1 MVHTFELSRIIS
13 KEMFDTLLKVV
24 KGCKYNKVAWF
35 SKEYADD
42 GIQMICLRK
51 FKPRKKNK
59 DGDWIVLEDAPFY
72 YMIILCINT
81 GVMFGGDGYLSNN
94 TLNFTPSFAKAI
106 YSKIF
111 ELIPELEIKPELLVT
126 GNTLWEEG
134 NIGNSFL
141 QEYYQ
146 LNGFKLR
153 RIDFAFDIAVAPQ
166 YYIQLLEWGKGVQRK
181 AYERKYFD
189 EKESSNVDEIE
200 FIEDDE
206 PDFDDMDDLMYEYE
220 AENEYIYYVS
230 KSSRINIYLKGEQL
244 KRAGLINNDDDSYN
258 FLRIEFQIKKNNIN
272 ARNRNLKRV
281 DKRTG
286 KAISGRDF
294 HNMAIPELE
303 TGVLKYYIGLLSYC
317 GIHMTCA
324 KAKKVIESHGYT
336 KLKEQRLIKLLD
348 LIAINHGAKAVIEK
362 AEKKELPDFPNV
374 RTLKG
379 YLNEISKLG
388 INPVTISKETAKGMK
403 PQIFKNVSNGQ
414 ELPIKALISLA
425 DAITAYNEQ
434 IKYEQQHDRIYTAE
448 DFEKIDK
455 LH

>member
-1 MVHTFELSRIIS
+1 MSIKCYKVM
-13 KEMFDTLLKVV
+13 KE
-24 KGCKYNKVAWF
+24 
-35 SKEYADD
+35 
-42 GIQMICLRK
+42 
-51 FKPRKKNK
+51 
-59 DGDWIVLEDAPFY
+59 
-72 YMIILCINT
+72 
-81 GVMFGGDGYLSNN
+81 
-94 TLNFTPSFAKAI
+94 
-106 YSKIF
+106 
-111 ELIPELEIKPELLVT
+111 
-126 GNTLWEEG
+126 
-134 NIGNSFL
+134 
-141 QEYYQ
+141 
-146 LNGFKLR
+146 
-153 RIDFAFDIAVAPQ
+153 
-166 YYIQLLEWGKGVQRK
+166 
-181 AYERKYFD
+181 
-189 EKESSNVDEIE
+189 
-200 FIEDDE
+200 
-206 PDFDDMDDLMYEYE
+206 
-220 AENEYIYYVS
+220 
-230 KSSRINIYLKGEQL
+230 
-244 KRAGLINNDDDSYN
+244 
-258 FLRIEFQIKKNNIN
+258 
-272 ARNRNLKRV
+272 
-281 DKRTG
+281 
-286 KAISGRDF
+286 
-294 HNMAIPELE
+294 
-303 TGVLKYYIGLLSYC
+303 YC